1 MPRHNIKWLLALP
14 PSPLQTIPEIHARL
28 VWVPGYHC
36 FPKWT
41 IADRGVPRNDLKNN
55 YGTQFGLSPI
65 LVSKVV
71 DT

>member
-1 MPRHNIKWLLALP
+1 MAARFAQP
-14 PSPLQTIPEIHARL
+14 PPPPPLQTIPEIHARL
-28 VWVPGYHC
+28 VWVPGYPS

-41 IADRGVPRNDLKNN
+41 VADRGVPRNDLKNN
-55 YGTQFGLSPI
+55 YGTQFGLTPI